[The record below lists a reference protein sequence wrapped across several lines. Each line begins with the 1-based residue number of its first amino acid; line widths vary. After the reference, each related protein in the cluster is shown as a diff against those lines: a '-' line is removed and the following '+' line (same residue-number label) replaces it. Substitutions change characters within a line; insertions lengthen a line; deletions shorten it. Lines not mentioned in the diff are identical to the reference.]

1 MDGAEMTPRLLRRA
15 QVLELLQVGSSTLA
29 RWIEKGIIP
38 PPVAGTARWD
48 RLAIERALDRAAGTE
63 EPSAP
68 TLAERA
74 ARWERS
80 RCA

>member
-1 MDGAEMTPRLLRRA
+1 MTPRLLRRA
-15 QVLELLQVGSSTLA
+15 QVLELLQ
-29 RWIEKGIIP
+29 
-38 PPVAGTARWD
+38 VAGTARWD